1 MAGEKR
7 KTKADTVQGLV
18 TATHGALVDWPI
30 NAVAQHPRHQTD
42 CEQIFAEVLEVRP
55 RDSWSGPQINWA
67 ANYAIMVI
75 EHRETM
81 RQLTELGWLTE
92 NKRGTTVISPLAHV
106 AQQQSGEIIRLA
118 NKLKLAASDD
128 PRVIASQTSIGNKAS
143 ARLVTV
149 AKETAAVDW
158 TQVTA

>member
-1 MAGEKR
+1 MAGSKR

-18 TATHGALVDWPI
+18 TATHGQLVEWPI
-30 NAVAQHPRHQTD
+30 SSVAQHPRHQAD
-42 CEQIFAEVLEVRP
+42 CEQVFAEVLEVRP

-67 ANYAIMVI
+67 ATYSVMVV
-75 EHRETM
+75 EHRETL
-81 RQLTELGWLTE
+81 RQLTELGWLSE

-128 PRVIASQTSIGNKAS
+128 PRVIASQTSIGNRAS
-143 ARLVTV
+143 ARLVSV
-149 AKETAAVDW
+149 AKQSADVDW
-158 TQVTA
+158 TKVAP